1 MPITTK
7 DSEGP
12 AERHGLLADFELLPV
27 QAHLR
32 TFELLAARRD
42 LLQIT
47 RRVPGRRLRAV
58 ALRRD
63 VKQRCFHS
71 MLALSQVDD
80 ELLQAPRLAIRAL
93 RARPELALLA
103 LEQQLRALELAELR
117 LEQRRADFETALLL
131 REAHAFRVELC
142 SAALE
147 FCLLGLDARFG
158 ARLCAPRFVAL
169 ALPTAL
175 TRLARGKRDGLQRSR
190 SRARLFFGARTSNA
204 AVSATSS
211 AARRSFATLASLSM
225 RSRSRSVAASS

>member
-1 MPITTK
+1 MACWLISSCCLCKLTC
-7 DSEGP
+7 
-12 AERHGLLADFELLPV
+12 ERSSSLP
-27 QAHLR
+27 R
-32 TFELLAARRD
+32 AAI

-175 TRLARGKRDGLQRSR
+175 TRLARGKRATDYRDRARARGSSLARAPRTRMFQLRAPPRGARSQRSPH
-190 SRARLFFGARTSNA
+190 
-204 AVSATSS
+204 
-211 AARRSFATLASLSM
+211 
-225 RSRSRSVAASS
+225 

>member
-71 MLALSQVDD
+71 MLALTSVVFT
-80 ELLQAPRLAIRAL
+80 LSL
-93 RARPELALLA
+93 RSPL
-103 LEQQLRALELAELR
+103 
-117 LEQRRADFETALLL
+117 
-131 REAHAFRVELC
+131 
-142 SAALE
+142 
-147 FCLLGLDARFG
+147 
-158 ARLCAPRFVAL
+158 
-169 ALPTAL
+169 L
-175 TRLARGKRDGLQRSR
+175 TRTLQPLMMAGSPTPVDETWTTTASGLQ
-190 SRARLFFGARTSNA
+190 LLD
-204 AVSATSS
+204 VSPGSGDSPSKGSVVKVEYTGWLEESGKEFDSS
-211 AARRSFATLASLSM
+211 VGPT
-225 RSRSRSVAASS
+225 